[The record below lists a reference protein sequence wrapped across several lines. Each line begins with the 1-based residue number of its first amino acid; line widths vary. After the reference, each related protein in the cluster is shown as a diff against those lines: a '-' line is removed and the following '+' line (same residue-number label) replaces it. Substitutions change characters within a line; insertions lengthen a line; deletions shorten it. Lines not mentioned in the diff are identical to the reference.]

1 MKEYHANSIRN
12 VALLGHMGS
21 GKTSL
26 AEALLFAGKAID
38 KKGEVEK
45 KNTVGDYTPE
55 EQNKQTTLSTSLIPV
70 EWKGTKI
77 NFLDTPGSEE
87 FIGELDNVLSVS
99 DAAILLIDASKGIEV
114 GTERC
119 FEELR
124 KTNTPTFILLNKMD
138 KENVKF
144 DKVFGE
150 VKEAF
155 GDKVMAFAYPVG
167 GENNFK
173 GVALTVE
180 GKEVVAGKEGPLSAY
195 QSEIEADKEALY
207 EKAAETSE
215 ELLDK
220 YMEELMLEDEDLKAG
235 LKVSIAN
242 GDLFP
247 LICAAD
253 LKNNSVDVL
262 LDLVVDYLPTLLDRC
277 TKAPKDP
284 ASGAVLKRAV
294 KDDEAV
300 SAYIFKT
307 IVDPFVGTINLFKI
321 YSGTVKTGN
330 EYYIQNI
337 DETIKMPQIFSM
349 MGKTQIAL
357 DQAFAGDI
365 VAVSKL
371 PELQTGFTI
380 CDKKN
385 PALFDMPE
393 YPTPVIYY
401 AIQPKQKQDE
411 EKISTAL
418 QKLSQED
425 PTFEFKRNPET
436 AQLLIGGQGSTHIG
450 YILEK
455 LKNSFKVEVGTDDP
469 KVVYRETIKGK
480 TDQHGVQGK
489 HKKQSGG
496 AGQYG
501 DVWIRFETTTE
512 PFEFH
517 EEVFGGSVP
526 KNYFPAVE
534 KGLKLALEKGPLAGF
549 PVIGVKAT
557 LTDGSYHP
565 VDSNELSFVL
575 AAKLSWENACA
586 QGTSGKRI
594 EGPVIKPTILEP
606 IMELHI
612 IIKDEYVGSVMGDMS
627 KRRGRILGQNAVG
640 NGKTEIVAEVPEAE
654 IVKYANDL
662 KAMTQASGR
671 FSRTF
676 LRYDQVPEEKIKK
689 IIEENHA

>member
-55 EQNKQTTLSTSLIPV
+55 EQNKQTTLSTSLMPV

-87 FIGELDNVLSVS
+87 FIGELDNVLSVA

-124 KTNTPTFILLNKMD
+124 KANTPTIILLNKMD

-144 DKVFGE
+144 DKVFDE

-155 GDKVMAFAYPVG
+155 GANVVAFARPASG
-167 GENNFK
+167 DGFK
-173 GVALTVE
+173 GIELVE
-180 GKEVVAGKEGPLSAY
+180 PSDE
-195 QSEIEADKEALY
+195 LY

-220 YMEELMLEDEDLKAG
+220 YMEELMLDDADLKAG
-235 LKVSIAN
+235 LKASIAN
-242 GDLFP
+242 CDLFP
-247 LICAAD
+247 LTCAAG
-253 LKNNSVDVL
+253 LKNTSVDAL
-262 LDLVVDYLPTLLDRC
+262 LDMVIDYLPTLEDRL
-277 TKAPKDP
+277 TKTPKDP
-284 ASGAVLKRAV
+284 ATGAVVKRAV

-307 IVDPFVGTINLFKI
+307 IVDPFVGTINMFKI
-321 YSGTVKTGN
+321 YSGTIKTGN

-337 DETIKMPQIFSM
+337 EETFKMPQIFSM

-365 VAVSKL
+365 VAVAKL
-371 PELQTGFTI
+371 PELQTGYTI
-380 CDKKN
+380 CDKKT
-385 PALFDMPE
+385 PVVFDKPE

-455 LKNSFKVEVGTDDP
+455 LKNSFKVEVGTEDP

-501 DVWIRFETTTE
+501 DVWIRFETTQE

-586 QGTSGKRI
+586 QGTSGKRV

-612 IIKDEYVGSVMGDMS
+612 IIKDEYVGAVMGDMS

-671 FSRTF
+671 FSRIF

>member
-26 AEALLFAGKAID
+26 AEALLFVGKAID

-55 EQNKQTTLSTSLIPV
+55 EQNKQTTLSTSLMPV

-87 FIGELDNVLSVS
+87 FIGELDNVLSVA

-124 KTNTPTFILLNKMD
+124 KTNTPTIILLNKMD

-144 DKVFGE
+144 DKVYEE

-155 GDKVMAFAYPVG
+155 GSNVMAFARPASG
-167 GENNFK
+167 DGFK
-173 GVALTVE
+173 GIELVE
-180 GKEVVAGKEGPLSAY
+180 ASDE
-195 QSEIEADKEALY
+195 LY

-235 LKVSIAN
+235 LKASIAN
-242 GDLFP
+242 CDLFP
-247 LICAAD
+247 LTCAAG
-253 LKNNSVDVL
+253 LKNTSVDAL
-262 LDLVVDYLPTLLDRC
+262 LDMVIDYLPTLEERL
-277 TKAPKDP
+277 TKTPKDP
-284 ASGAVLKRAV
+284 ATGAVLKRAV

-321 YSGTVKTGN
+321 YSGTIKTGN
-330 EYYIQNI
+330 EYFIQNI
-337 DETIKMPQIFSM
+337 EETFKMPQIFSM

-365 VAVSKL
+365 VAVAKL
-371 PELQTGFTI
+371 PELQTGYTI
-380 CDKKN
+380 CDKKS
-385 PALFDMPE
+385 PCVFDKPE

-501 DVWIRFETTTE
+501 DVWIRFETTQE

-612 IIKDEYVGSVMGDMS
+612 IIKDEYVGAVMGDMS
-627 KRRGRILGQNAVG
+627 KRRGRILGQNAVS

-671 FSRTF
+671 FSRIF

>member
-26 AEALLFAGKAID
+26 AESVLFVSKAID

-45 KNTVGDYTPE
+45 KNTVGDFTPE
-55 EQNKQTTLSTSLIPV
+55 EQSRQTTLSTALIPV

-77 NFLDTPGSEE
+77 NFLDAPGSEE
-87 FIGELDNVLSVS
+87 FVGEMENVLSVA
-99 DAAILLIDASKGIEV
+99 DGAILLIDASKGVEV

-124 KTNTPTFILLNKMD
+124 NKNIPTFIFLNKMD

-144 DKVFGE
+144 DKVVSD
-150 VKEAF
+150 VKEKF
-155 GDKVMAFAYPVG
+155 GKNVFEFTDAN
-167 GENNFK
+167 GELVIEGNDE
-173 GVALTVE
+173 LT
-180 GKEVVAGKEGPLSAY
+180 
-195 QSEIEADKEALY
+195 

-220 YMEELMLEDEDLKAG
+220 YMENMELSLEDLNTG
-235 LKVSIAN
+235 LKSSILT

-247 LICAAD
+247 VFVGSG
-253 LKNNSVDVL
+253 LKNVNIDKL
-262 LDLVVDYLPTLLDRC
+262 LDMVVAYLPAASDVEA
-277 TKAPKDP
+277 KAVKEV
-284 ASGAVLKRAV
+284 ATGKVIKRAC
-294 KDDEAV
+294 KDDEAT
-300 SAYIFKT
+300 SAFIFKT
-307 IVDPFVGTINLFKI
+307 TVDPFVGTINMFKI
-321 YSGTVKTGN
+321 YSGTIKTGN
-330 EYYIQNI
+330 EYYVQNI
-337 DETIKMPQIFSM
+337 DETVKMPQIFSM

-365 VAVSKL
+365 VAVAKL
-371 PELQTGFTI
+371 PELQTGYTI
-380 CDKKN
+380 CDKKT
-385 PALFDMPE
+385 AVQFDAIE
-393 YPTPVIYY
+393 YPTPIIYY

-411 EKISTAL
+411 EKISAAL

-425 PTFEFKRNPET
+425 PTFEFKRNAET
-436 AQLLIGGQGSTHIG
+436 AQLLIGGQGGTHIG

-455 LKNSFKVEVGTDDP
+455 LKNSFKVEVGLDDQ
-469 KVVYRETIKGK
+469 KVVYRETIRGK

-501 DVWIRFETTTE
+501 DVWVRFESFDGD
-512 PFEFH
+512 FEFA

-534 KGLKLALEKGPLAGF
+534 KGLKMALEKGPLAGF

-575 AAKLSWENACA
+575 AAKLAWENACA
-586 QGTSGKRI
+586 QGTSGKRV
-594 EGPVIKPTILEP
+594 EGPVIKPAILEP

-612 IIKDEYVGSVMGDMS
+612 IIKDEYTGAVMGDMS
-627 KRRGRILGQNAVG
+627 KRRGRILGQDSLPG
-640 NGKTEIVAEVPEAE
+640 GKTEITAEVPEAE
-654 IVKYANDL
+654 IVKYAIDL

-671 FSRTF
+671 FSRKF
-676 LRYDQVPEEKIKK
+676 LRYDPVPEEKVKK

>member
-26 AEALLFAGKAID
+26 AESVLFVSKAID

-45 KNTVGDYTPE
+45 KNTVGDFTPE
-55 EQNKQTTLSTSLIPV
+55 EQSRQTTLSTALIPV

-77 NFLDTPGSEE
+77 NFLDAPGSEE
-87 FIGELDNVLSVS
+87 FVGEMENVLSVA
-99 DAAILLIDASKGIEV
+99 DGAILLIDASKGVEV

-124 KTNTPTFILLNKMD
+124 NKNIPTFIFLNKMD

-144 DKVFGE
+144 DKVVSD
-150 VKEAF
+150 VKEKF
-155 GDKVMAFAYPVG
+155 GKNVFEFTDAN
-167 GENNFK
+167 GELVIEGNDE
-173 GVALTVE
+173 LT
-180 GKEVVAGKEGPLSAY
+180 
-195 QSEIEADKEALY
+195 

-220 YMEELMLEDEDLKAG
+220 YMENMELSLEDLNTG
-235 LKVSIAN
+235 LKSSILT

-247 LICAAD
+247 VFVGSG
-253 LKNNSVDVL
+253 LKNVNIDKL
-262 LDLVVDYLPTLLDRC
+262 LDMVVAYLPAASDVEA
-277 TKAPKDP
+277 KAVKEV
-284 ASGAVLKRAV
+284 ATGKTIKRAC
-294 KDDEAV
+294 KDDEAT
-300 SAYIFKT
+300 SAFIFKT
-307 IVDPFVGTINLFKI
+307 TVDPFVGTINMFKI
-321 YSGTVKTGN
+321 YSGTIKTGN
-330 EYYIQNI
+330 EYYVQNI
-337 DETIKMPQIFSM
+337 DETVKMPQIFSM

-365 VAVSKL
+365 VAVAKL
-371 PELQTGFTI
+371 PELQTGYTI
-380 CDKKN
+380 CDKKT
-385 PALFDMPE
+385 AVQFDAIE
-393 YPTPVIYY
+393 YPTPIIYY

-411 EKISTAL
+411 EKISAAL

-425 PTFEFKRNPET
+425 PTFEFKRNAET
-436 AQLLIGGQGSTHIG
+436 AQLLIGGQGGTHIG

-455 LKNSFKVEVGTDDP
+455 LKNSFKVEVGLDDQ
-469 KVVYRETIKGK
+469 KVVYRETIRGK

-501 DVWIRFETTTE
+501 DVWVRFESFDGD
-512 PFEFH
+512 FEFA

-534 KGLKLALEKGPLAGF
+534 KGLKMALEKGPLAGF

-575 AAKLSWENACA
+575 AAKLAWENACA
-586 QGTSGKRI
+586 QGTSGKRV
-594 EGPVIKPTILEP
+594 EGPVIKPAILEP

-612 IIKDEYVGSVMGDMS
+612 IIKDEYTGAVMGDMS
-627 KRRGRILGQNAVG
+627 KRRGRILGQDSLPG
-640 NGKTEIVAEVPEAE
+640 GKTEITAEVPEAE
-654 IVKYANDL
+654 IVKYAIDL

-671 FSRTF
+671 FSRKF
-676 LRYDQVPEEKIKK
+676 LRYDPVPEEKVKK

>member
-26 AEALLFAGKAID
+26 AESVLFVSKAID

-45 KNTVGDYTPE
+45 KNTVGDFTPE
-55 EQNKQTTLSTSLIPV
+55 EQNRQTTLSTALIPV

-77 NFLDTPGSEE
+77 NFLDAPGSEE
-87 FIGELDNVLSVS
+87 FVGEMENVLSVA
-99 DAAILLIDASKGIEV
+99 DGAILLIDASKGVEV

-124 KTNTPTFILLNKMD
+124 NKNIPTFIFLNKMD

-144 DKVFGE
+144 DKVIAD
-150 VKEAF
+150 VKEKF
-155 GDKVMAFAYPVG
+155 GKNVFEFAD
-167 GENNFK
+167 ENGDLVIEGNDE
-173 GVALTVE
+173 LT
-180 GKEVVAGKEGPLSAY
+180 
-195 QSEIEADKEALY
+195 

-220 YMEELMLEDEDLKAG
+220 YMENMELSLEDLNAG
-235 LKVSIAN
+235 LKSSILA

-247 LICAAD
+247 IFAGSG
-253 LKNNSVDVL
+253 LKNANIDKL
-262 LDLVVDYLPTLLDRC
+262 LDMVVAYLPAACDVEA
-277 TKAPKDP
+277 KAAKEV
-284 ASGAVLKRAV
+284 ATGKTIKRAC
-294 KDDEAV
+294 KDDEAT
-300 SAYIFKT
+300 SAFIFKT
-307 IVDPFVGTINLFKI
+307 TVDPFVGTINMFKI
-321 YSGTVKTGN
+321 YSGTIKTGN
-330 EYYIQNI
+330 EYYVQNI
-337 DETIKMPQIFSM
+337 DETVKMPQIFSM

-365 VAVSKL
+365 VAVAKL
-371 PELQTGFTI
+371 PELQTGYTI
-380 CDKKN
+380 CDKKT
-385 PALFDMPE
+385 AVQFDAIE
-393 YPTPVIYY
+393 YPTPIIYY

-411 EKISTAL
+411 EKISAAL

-425 PTFEFKRNPET
+425 PTFEFKRNAET
-436 AQLLIGGQGSTHIG
+436 AQLLIGGQGGTHIG

-455 LKNSFKVEVGTDDP
+455 LKNSFKVEVGLDDQ
-469 KVVYRETIKGK
+469 KVVYRETIRGK

-501 DVWIRFETTTE
+501 DVWVRFESFDGD
-512 PFEFH
+512 FEFA

-534 KGLKLALEKGPLAGF
+534 KGLKMALEKGPLAGF

-575 AAKLSWENACA
+575 AAKLAWENACA
-586 QGTSGKRI
+586 QGTSGKRV
-594 EGPVIKPTILEP
+594 EGPVIKPAILEP

-612 IIKDEYVGSVMGDMS
+612 IIKDEYTGAVMGDMS
-627 KRRGRILGQNAVG
+627 KRRGRILGQDSLPG
-640 NGKTEIVAEVPEAE
+640 GKTEITAEVPEAE
-654 IVKYANDL
+654 IVKYAIDL

-671 FSRTF
+671 FSRKF
-676 LRYDQVPEEKIKK
+676 LRYDPVPEEKVKK